1 MEFVEA
7 FSPLVI
13 TIVIV
18 AFGILGSDALV
29 KASAWLKSKANKD
42 DLGVIDAVTDLVVNF
57 VEKEFTGK
65 AGQIK
70 LSKALEMARE
80 VLGEKGIHI
89 SEEELRLAVENGVD
103 KLKERQLS
111 QGMLE
116 GTALMP
122 PRISFGT
129 EPFEMPAQVDPNHS
143 DSPL

>member
-29 KASAWLKSKANKD
+29 KASAWLRSKSNKD
-42 DLGVIDAVTDLVVNF
+42 DLGVIDAVTDLAVNF
-57 VEKEFTGK
+57 IEKEFTGE

-70 LSKALEMARE
+70 LSKALSMSRE
-80 VLGEKGIHI
+80 VLAEKGISI
-89 SEEELRLAVENGVD
+89 SEDELRLAVENGVD

-111 QGMLE
+111 QSMLE
-116 GTALMP
+116 GTAFMP
-122 PRISFGT
+122 PRISEGREPSFGEGIPMT
-129 EPFEMPAQVDPNHS
+129 GDS